1 MDACTKRLGIALLVV
16 AVTIGL
22 NAYAVVSGFA
32 DTFYGN
38 LFGAPSESSRVADV
52 HHLEAAPVVGIGDDV
67 HQHKQKV
74 PEDLKPGCT
83 RLVEY
88 AFRARPGQPG
98 PAASCTGQALIRI

>member
-38 LFGAPSESSRVADV
+38 LFGAPSESRRVA
-52 HHLEAAPVVGIGDDV
+52 DV